1 MVAFAFFFFLYSLI
15 VHVINELYFSVSAFA
30 FLQEDPVLL
39 APETKEQKP
48 DIVIIKVIA
57 WNCFVV
63 CHRLLIDPLF
73 LFVDP
78 SGGHA
83 LMPFIFKLDICTFFS
98 FSLCSSYL
106 LLMLNKLVL
115 KHKHDSLFVGMKR
128 FFELLL
134 FCINIAIH
142 ALLAC
147 SDVFNK

>member
-115 KHKHDSLFVGMKR
+115 KHKHDSLFVGMK
-128 FFELLL
+128 L

-147 SDVFNK
+147 LDVFNK